1 MEERRAIVADNL
13 IRLRI
18 AAGLTQA
25 ELGERLNYSDKSVS
39 KWERGDAVPDVF
51 VMKQIADIYGVT
63 VDYLLESHE
72 GASTPAIP
80 VSDATGYSTATIT
93 WVSIL
98 GIWTLAL
105 LAFVILWISGRLV
118 WHIFIYAVPLSLVT
132 LLVLHSI
139 WRQGK
144 RNQYIIAALVFSLIL
159 AVYLTLQPVLDVNPG
174 QLFLVVIPA
183 ELVVFLSFR
192 IRKTHKT
199 PDSPEQR
206 ETEPEE

>member
-72 GASTPAIP
+72 GASTRC
-80 VSDATGYSTATIT
+80 V
-93 WVSIL
+93 
-98 GIWTLAL
+98 
-105 LAFVILWISGRLV
+105 
-118 WHIFIYAVPLSLVT
+118 
-132 LLVLHSI
+132 
-139 WRQGK
+139 
-144 RNQYIIAALVFSLIL
+144 
-159 AVYLTLQPVLDVNPG
+159 
-174 QLFLVVIPA
+174 
-183 ELVVFLSFR
+183 
-192 IRKTHKT
+192 
-199 PDSPEQR
+199 
-206 ETEPEE
+206 